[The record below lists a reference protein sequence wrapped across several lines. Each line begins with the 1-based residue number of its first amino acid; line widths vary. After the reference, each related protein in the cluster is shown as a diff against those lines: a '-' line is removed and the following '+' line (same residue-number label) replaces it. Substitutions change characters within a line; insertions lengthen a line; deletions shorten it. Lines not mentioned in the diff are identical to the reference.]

1 MWNDVN
7 RCRNLRVSVLHG
19 FPCWIIWC
27 KHWRQLVANSW
38 DKELCRAVEGLSDLR
53 WRRGEGISKSPN
65 LGMIPELNLQELCTW
80 CVLVKAI
87 AWQDLILLFWWYE
100 YFGLLDIIS
109 EMFRLLQYISVQFPP
124 FWHSVYDRHRL
135 SSAWHRVFSH
145 VHHHVS
151 PLIKVLRRLSLGD
164 SLCSFRLML
173 SIAHCCSTT
182 AESWRKFWPQEFGF
196 EWYRDPTKSCLS
208 HSFRFPRL
216 WTQH

>member
-38 DKELCRAVEGLSDLR
+38 DKELCRAVEGLPDLR

-80 CVLVKAI
+80 CVLAKAT

-109 EMFRLLQYISVQFPP
+109 KMLRLLQYISVQFQP
-124 FWHSVYDRHRL
+124 FWPSVYDRHRL

-151 PLIKVLRRLSLGD
+151 PLIKVLCRLSLVAVSAASGW
-164 SLCSFRLML
+164 CSVLVLLIAAQLQPSHGESSDRRSFVL
-173 SIAHCCSTT
+173 SDTGT
-182 AESWRKFWPQEFGF
+182 RQ
-196 EWYRDPTKSCLS
+196 S
-208 HSFRFPRL
+208 HA
-216 WTQH
+216 